1 MESHVARRTSANS
14 KAINQTLFQEFIHNK
29 KIYKINITMKIALFT
44 NEFPPNIYGGA
55 GVHIDFL
62 SQELSKLGQIEVRC
76 FGDQIE
82 DSNNMHVRG
91 IDSHLGKM
99 VDESNT
105 HIKMFHNLSKNVE
118 MSQATPQA
126 DIIHC
131 HTWYTHLAGVFT
143 RELLQVPLI
152 LTTHSLETHRPW
164 KVEQLGNGYFLS
176 RWIENSAYNTAD
188 GIIAVSEQMKTDV
201 IEAYGV
207 APEKVTVIHNGIDPD
222 YYKPTFDTELLES
235 LGIDPNIPFVL
246 FVGRITRQKGIS
258 GLIESAKH
266 FNKNC
271 QIVLCA
277 GAPDTKE
284 IAEETELLIANLKK
298 EREGV
303 ILISEM
309 LPRDKIKVLYSH
321 ARVFACPSLYEPF
334 GIINLEAMS
343 CETPVVG
350 SHVGGIPEI
359 IIEGKTG
366 YLVPLESVSRTDFN
380 PANPEAF
387 QKAFADKIN
396 MLLDDE
402 ALATRMGKAGRE
414 RVLELFSWESIAKTT
429 FDYYQK
435 VIDGFVKEKA

>member
-1 MESHVARRTSANS
+1 
-14 KAINQTLFQEFIHNK
+14 
-29 KIYKINITMKIALFT
+29 
-44 NEFPPNIYGGA
+44 
-55 GVHIDFL
+55 
-62 SQELSKLGQIEVRC
+62 
-76 FGDQIE
+76 
-82 DSNNMHVRG
+82 
-91 IDSHLGKM
+91 M
-99 VDESNT
+99 VDESNP

-118 MSQATPQA
+118 MAQATPQA

-131 HTWYTHLAGVFT
+131 HTWYTHLAGIFT

-176 RWIENSAYNTAD
+176 RWLENQAYNTAD
-188 GIIAVSEQMKTDV
+188 GIIAVSEQMREDV
-201 IEAYGV
+201 VEAYGV
-207 APEKVTVIHNGIDPD
+207 DPKKVTVIHNGIDPEF
-222 YYKPTFDTELLES
+222 YQPTFDEQFLLEYN
-235 LGIDPNIPFVL
+235 IDPTIPFVL

-258 GLIESAKH
+258 GLIAAAKH

-284 IAEETELLIANLKK
+284 IELETEALINELRQ

-309 LPRDKIKVLYSH
+309 LPREKIRILYSH

-334 GIINLEAMS
+334 GIINLEAMA

-359 IIEGKTG
+359 IVEGETG

-380 PANPEAF
+380 PKNPEDF
-387 QKAFADKIN
+387 QKALADKIN
-396 MLLDDE
+396 LLLDDE
-402 ALATRMGKAGRE
+402 ALATKMGKAGRA
-414 RVLELFSWESIAKTT
+414 RVLQIFSWESIAKTT
-429 FDYYQK
+429 FEYYQK
-435 VIDGFVKEKA
+435 VIDGFVKETA

>member
-1 MESHVARRTSANS
+1 
-14 KAINQTLFQEFIHNK
+14 
-29 KIYKINITMKIALFT
+29 MKIALFT

-62 SQELSKLGQIEVRC
+62 SQELAKLGQVEVRC
-76 FGDQIE
+76 FGDQAISTE
-82 DSNNMHVRG
+82 NMHVQG
-91 IDSHLGKM
+91 ITSSLTKM
-99 VDESNT
+99 VDDTNP

-118 MSQATPQA
+118 LSQATPQA

-131 HTWYTHLAGVFT
+131 HTWYTHLAGIFT
-143 RELLQVPLI
+143 RELLQAPLI

-176 RWIENSAYNTAD
+176 RWIEDRAYNTAD
-188 GIIAVSEQMKTDV
+188 GIIAVSKQMKDDV

-207 APEKVTVIHNGIDPD
+207 APEKVTVIHNGIDPEF
-222 YYKPTFDTELLES
+222 YKPTFDNDLLAQYN
-235 LGIDPNIPFVL
+235 IDPAIPFVL

-258 GLIESAKH
+258 QLIAAAKH

-284 IAEETELLIANLKK
+284 IELETEALIADLKK
-298 EREGV
+298 DRDGV

-309 LPRDKIKVLYSH
+309 LPREKIKILYSH

-334 GIINLEAMS
+334 GIINLEAMA

-359 IIEGKTG
+359 IVEGECG
-366 YLVPLESVSRTDFN
+366 YLVPLESVSRTNFN

-387 QKAFADKIN
+387 QKAFATKIN
-396 MLLDDE
+396 ILLDDE
-402 ALATRMGKAGRE
+402 ALATKMGKTGRG
-414 RVLELFSWESIAKTT
+414 RVLQLFSWESIAKTT
-429 FDYYQK
+429 YDYYQK